1 MQTYLVNLMEQREK
15 VACLICLCGI
25 VVLSGWCVNCSGDSC
40 GVETNLTSIGSLG
53 SGCHRAVESHQ

>member
-1 MQTYLVNLMEQREK
+1 MEQREK

-40 GVETNLTSIGSLG
+40 GVETNLTSTGSLG